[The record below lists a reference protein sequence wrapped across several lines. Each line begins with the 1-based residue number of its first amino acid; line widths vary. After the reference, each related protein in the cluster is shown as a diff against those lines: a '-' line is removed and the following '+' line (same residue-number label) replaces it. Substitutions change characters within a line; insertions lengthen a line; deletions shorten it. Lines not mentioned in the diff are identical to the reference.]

1 MPTAPAKSSS
11 KQSNSK
17 NKWIATGAAVTV
29 LAGAVAAFAFWPR
42 PVPTPKTAA
51 EVMKLAATDKWS
63 RLTPEQLEEIF
74 KAGDNMS
81 WAERMQA
88 FANSGLS
95 DDERR
100 RAMENLGSGMMT
112 RQARNYVKLSPE
124 DRKKELDRQIDQQEA
139 MRRGMGAMT
148 GMFRPTT
155 RPGGSTG
162 GPPGGPGGRGGWS
175 NPSLQKSRLESVPP
189 SDRAA
194 MAQMFGDMAQRRAER
209 GLPGWG
215 GPGGGGGN
223 ASGGGSGRR

>member
-1 MPTAPAKSSS
+1 MPTVPAKSSS
-11 KQSNSK
+11 KKSGSK
-17 NKWIATGAAVTV
+17 NKWIATGAALTV
-29 LAGAVAAFAFWPR
+29 LACGVVAFAVWPR
-42 PVPTPKTAA
+42 TVATPKTAT

-95 DDERR
+95 DEERR
-100 RAMENLGSGMMT
+100 RAMENLGSAMMT

-124 DRKKELDRQIDQQEA
+124 DRKKELDKQIDQQEA
-139 MRRGMGAMT
+139 MRRGMGAMA

-155 RPGGSTG
+155 RPGGTG
-162 GPPGGPGGRGGWS
+162 GPPGGGRGNWN
-175 NPSLQKSRLESVPP
+175 NPSVQKSRLESMPP

-194 MAQMFGDMAQRRAER
+194 MAQMIGDMAQRRAER

-215 GPGGGGGN
+215 GPGGGGGGGGN
-223 ASGGGSGRR
+223 ASGGGSPRR